1 MKVADSSRRSF
12 RRRAVQVEVRMI
24 FRPPVSFASSVG
36 AERLTLVGRTRNLSE
51 TGLAMVV
58 SARNIDRYLKAKDPT
73 IDLELQ
79 MPDGSIALQATPIYF
94 KKTVA
99 GSGATYLIGARFIH
113 AKSQDRDRL
122 NTFLRALPP
131 TS

>member
-12 RRRAVQVEVRMI
+12 RRRAVQLEVKMI
-24 FRPPVSFASSVG
+24 FRPPASFASSVG

-58 SARNIDRYLKAKDPT
+58 SARNIDRYLQAQDPT
-73 IDLELQ
+73 FDLELQ
-79 MPDGSIALQATPIYF
+79 MPNGSIALQAIPIYF

-99 GSGATYLIGARFIH
+99 GSGATYLIGARFTH
-113 AKSQDRDRL
+113 AKSQDRERL

-131 TS
+131 AP

>member
-12 RRRAVQVEVRMI
+12 RRRAVQVEVKMI

-51 TGLAMVV
+51 TGMAMVV

-73 IDLELQ
+73 IDIELQ

-94 KKTVA
+94 KKTIA
-99 GSGATYLIGARFIH
+99 GSGATYLIGVRFTH
-113 AKSQDRDRL
+113 ATSQDRDRL